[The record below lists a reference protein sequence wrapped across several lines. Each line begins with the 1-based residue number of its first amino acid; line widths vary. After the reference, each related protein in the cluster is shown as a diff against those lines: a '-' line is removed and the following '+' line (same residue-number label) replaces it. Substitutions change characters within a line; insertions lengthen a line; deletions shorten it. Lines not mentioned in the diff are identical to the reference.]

1 LTIRPVKIFLK
12 SITALIIVVALVVAA
27 GFWRLSVGPVSLSIL
42 VGTVENLI
50 NENFDD
56 LTVSFEDMVLE
67 KDKESGVVQFR
78 FIDLRVR
85 DSDNSLVARTSR
97 LAFRMSMGD
106 LIGGTLSPTHLE
118 LLRPKM
124 FVHRKLDGSI
134 RLGFG
139 EIQAGGRKDVDLTEK
154 NKSGTG
160 ENETSTPI
168 TTISPGSSG
177 SPENVEDMIALLQA
191 TLLSDDDKGPGAR
204 LRQIEIINAALT
216 LYDEPN
222 ATTWVSPKANVTMT
236 RARDGLTASV
246 EADIKVGRE
255 TFSLNVQSAYSKST
269 QRIKVDL
276 SFKGMKPETLAKHVP
291 DLEVLKFLR
300 LPVSGSASA
309 EIALDGKMLN
319 ADIDIKLGAGKLI
332 FSEDLKDEIGVS
344 AGRIL
349 AKYNQ
354 EKRLLVI
361 EPSMIDL
368 SGGKATLSGFLTPE
382 GDSGNPFSNFSY
394 NLELANI
401 KIIGKKT
408 IEIDRIIAIGTA
420 DSDKAILD
428 LETTELHAG
437 EARIRLSGTVNA
449 KGDTPEI
456 KVSGNIENIATAKL
470 LEIWPLEAA
479 RGLRVWIDENLDAF
493 VPRGSFEV
501 DIDGQDIARL
511 IDGSEVPK
519 GFLNAEFEVSDATV
533 RYFEGLPSLRQAFGR
548 GILVDSRFE
557 FIAEGGEAIVASGK
571 KVQLT
576 TASFITDWAVA
587 DPAIGIVRA
596 SVKGSTSAVMEL
608 LDNDP
613 LNFGKKMGVDPKT
626 IGGEAVGDLVFTM
639 PLLADLPVEKVDIK
653 AKAKLIDVKLPKAF
667 GDFDVTKGNLDLD
680 ITMFGL
686 KGTGT
691 LNLKGTKT
699 SLVWA
704 ENFGVRGKRS
714 SEFKL
719 KTVLDDAARKR
730 MGLKLSTFMSGPA
743 TVSFVLKG
751 TGSNLSKARVVAD
764 LTKATLFRKRIGWVS
779 PPGAKTTA
787 RLDMKF
793 NKGGAIDIRN
803 IEVISKERKI
813 FVTGNLG
820 LNARGEVSRFDLPEI
835 RLGPLNLYSVSANRN
850 PAGTLEVAVK
860 GKSFDARPLIV
871 NALNRDKKVP
881 AAKKDKDLEKIV
893 LIASFDTVYAHN
905 KQVFKGF
912 SAQINSVGADVI
924 AIRATASVNG
934 KKPFRF
940 DYGDKAGTPN
950 NLKITSEDAGAV
962 LKAFDLYSK
971 IQQGQLDLEASISP
985 AGSDKPT
992 TGRLKIKQFDI
1003 ANDARLKGL
1012 TQTIVNDDQQI
1023 QELLRESVSFT
1034 SFRMPFQL
1042 LDGRLMIGNSI
1053 LKGAVLGA
1061 SGRGIIDTKSEVL
1074 NIEGTLIPIYAVNSI
1089 VGNIPVLGQILVGRK
1104 GEGIFGVTFSLRG
1117 TMAKPVF
1124 SINPASVLAPGFL
1137 RQFFEKG
1144 TPGPE
1149 TLKPK
1154 KSAPISLQ
1162 PKPKPKEEQPV
1173 VAETSE
1179 N

>member
-1 LTIRPVKIFLK
+1 M
-12 SITALIIVVALVVAA
+12 VALVVAA

-42 VGTVENLI
+42 VGPVENLI
-50 NENFDD
+50 NENFDG

-67 KDKESGVVQFR
+67 KDQESGAIRFR
-78 FIDLRVR
+78 FVDLRVR
-85 DSDNSLVARTSR
+85 DSNNSLVARTSR
-97 LAFRMSMGD
+97 IAFRMSMSD

-124 FVHRKLDGSI
+124 FVHRKLDGSV

-139 EIQAGGRKDVDLTEK
+139 EIQAGSRSDVDPVDEK
-154 NKSGTG
+154 KSGID
-160 ENETSTPI
+160 ENDTATSNTA
-168 TTISPGSSG
+168 ISPAR
-177 SPENVEDMIALLQA
+177 PEDVKDLIALLQA

-204 LRQIEIINAALT
+204 LREIEIINANLT

-222 ATTWVSPKANVTMT
+222 ATTWVSPKANITMT
-236 RARDGLTASV
+236 RAKDGLTARV

-255 TFSLNVQSAYSKST
+255 SFSLNVQTAYSKST
-269 QRIKVDL
+269 QRIKVDM
-276 SFKGMKPETLAKHVP
+276 SFKGVKPETLAKHVP
-291 DLEVLKFLR
+291 DLEMLKFLR
-300 LPVSGSASA
+300 LPISGSAAA
-309 EIALDGKMLN
+309 EIGLNGKMLN
-319 ADIDIKLGAGKLI
+319 AQVDINLGAGKLLL
-332 FSEDLKDEIGVS
+332 SENLNDEIGVS
-344 AGRIL
+344 AGRIT

-382 GDSGNPFSNFSY
+382 GDSGNPFSFFSY

-420 DSDKAILD
+420 DTDKAILD
-428 LETTELHAG
+428 LETAELHAG
-437 EARIRLSGTVNA
+437 DARIRLSGTVKA
-449 KGDTPEI
+449 KGKFPEI
-456 KVSGNIENIATAKL
+456 KVSGNIENISTTKL
-470 LEIWPLEAA
+470 MEIWPLEAA

-501 DIDGQDIARL
+501 DINGQDIARL
-511 IDGSEVPK
+511 IEGREVPK
-519 GFLNAEFEVSDATV
+519 GFLNAEFEVNDATV
-533 RYFEGLPSLRQAFGR
+533 RYFEGLPPLRQAYGR
-548 GILVDSRFE
+548 GILVDSNFK
-557 FIAEGGEAIVASGK
+557 FIGEGGEVTVASGK
-571 KVQLT
+571 KIQLT
-576 TASFITDWAVA
+576 KANFETDWAA
-587 DPAIGIVRA
+587 SDPAIGIARA
-596 SVKGSTSAVMEL
+596 SVKGTTSAVMEL

-613 LNFGKKMGVDPKT
+613 LNFGKKMGVNPKT

-653 AKAKLIDVKLPKAF
+653 ARAKLTNVKVPKAF
-667 GDFDVTKGNLDLD
+667 GDFDVTKGNLNLD

-699 SLVWA
+699 ALTWI

-719 KTVLDDAARKR
+719 RTVLDDAARRR
-730 MGLKLSTFMSGPA
+730 MGLELSSFMSGPA
-743 TVSFVLKG
+743 TVTFLLKG
-751 TGSNLSKARVVAD
+751 TGSNLNKARVVAD
-764 LTKATLFRKRIGWVS
+764 LTKATLFRKRIGWIS
-779 PPGAKTTA
+779 PPGGKTTA

-793 NKGGAIDIRN
+793 LKGGAIDIKN
-803 IEVISKERKI
+803 IEVVSKERKI

-860 GKSFDARPLIV
+860 GKSFDARPLII
-871 NALNRDKKVP
+871 NALNRDEKASTP
-881 AAKKDKDLEKIV
+881 KKDKDRDKIV

-905 KQVFKGF
+905 KQIFKDF
-912 SAQINSVGADVI
+912 AAQINSFGAKVL
-924 AIRATASVNG
+924 AIRATANING
-934 KKPFRF
+934 TKPFRF
-940 DYGDKAGTPN
+940 EYGAKAGTPN

-971 IQQGQLDLEASISP
+971 IQQGRLDLEAVISP
-985 AGSDKPT
+985 AGSDKPSS
-992 TGRLKIKQFDI
+992 GKLKIKQFDI

-1034 SFRMPFQL
+1034 SFKMPFQL
-1042 LDGRLMIGNSI
+1042 LNGRLVIGNSI

-1061 SGRGIIDTKSEVL
+1061 SGRGFINTKTEVL
-1074 NIEGTLIPIYAVNSI
+1074 NIEGTLIPIYAINSI
-1089 VGNIPVLGQILVGRK
+1089 VGNIPLLGQILVGRK

-1117 TMAKPVF
+1117 TMAKPEF

-1149 TLKPK
+1149 ALRPK

-1162 PKPKPKEEQPV
+1162 PKPKPKEEQPL

>member
-1 LTIRPVKIFLK
+1 
-12 SITALIIVVALVVAA
+12 VAVLVVAA
-27 GFWRLSVGPVSLSIL
+27 GFWRLSVGPVSLSVL
-42 VGTVENLI
+42 VGTIENII
-50 NENFDD
+50 NENVNG
-56 LTVSFEDMVLE
+56 LTVSIDDVVLE
-67 KDKESGVVQFR
+67 KDDESGAVQFR
-78 FIDLRVR
+78 FIDLLVR

-97 LAFRMSMGD
+97 LAFRMSVSD

-124 FVHRKLDGSI
+124 FVHRKLDGSF

-139 EIQAGGRKDVDLTEK
+139 DIQAGSRKDVD
-154 NKSGTG
+154 SGG
-160 ENETSTPI
+160 ENKPGISENDTSTPI
-168 TTISPGSSG
+168 TTISPGSPDSLG
-177 SPENVEDMIALLQA
+177 SPENVADMITLLQA
-191 TLLSDDDKGPGAR
+191 TLLSDEDKGPSAR
-204 LRQIEIINAALT
+204 LREIKIINAALT

-222 ATTWVSPKANVTMT
+222 ATTWVSPKANITMT
-236 RARDGLTASV
+236 RAKDGLTASV
-246 EADIKVGRE
+246 DADIKVGLE
-255 TFSLNVQSAYSKST
+255 TFSLNAQTAYSKST
-269 QRIKVDL
+269 ERIKLNMSISDV
-276 SFKGMKPETLAKHVP
+276 KPETLAKHVP

-300 LPVSGSASA
+300 LPISGSAAA
-309 EIALDGKMLN
+309 EIGLDGKMLN
-319 ADIDIKLGAGKLI
+319 AQVDINLGAGKLV
-332 FSEDLKDEIGVS
+332 FSEKLNDEIGVKS
-344 AGRIL
+344 GRIT

-361 EPSMIDL
+361 EPSLIDL

-382 GDSGNPFSNFSY
+382 GDSGNPFSFFSY

-401 KIIGKKT
+401 KIVGKKT

-420 DSDKAILD
+420 DTDKAILD
-428 LETTELHAG
+428 LETAELHAG
-437 EARIRLSGTVNA
+437 EARIRLSGTVKA
-449 KGDTPEI
+449 KGNTPKI
-456 KVSGNIENIATAKL
+456 KVSGNIENITTAKL
-470 LEIWPLEAA
+470 MEIWPLEAA
-479 RGLRVWIDENLDAF
+479 RGLRTWIDENLDAF

-501 DIDGQDIARL
+501 DIDGQDIAKL

-533 RYFEGLPSLRQAFGR
+533 RYFEGLPPLRQAYGR
-548 GILVDSRFE
+548 GILVDSNFK
-557 FIAEGGEAIVASGK
+557 FIGQGGEVTVASGK

-576 TASFITDWAVA
+576 KASFITDWAVS

-596 SVKGSTSAVMEL
+596 SVKGATSAVMEL

-613 LNFGKKMGVDPKT
+613 LNFGKKMGVNPKT

-653 AKAKLIDVKLPKAF
+653 AKAKLTNIKIPEAF
-667 GDFDVTKGNLDLD
+667 GNYDVTKGKLDLD

-691 LNLKGTKT
+691 LNLKGIKT
-699 SLVWA
+699 SLVWT

-719 KTVLDDAARKR
+719 KTVLGDAARKR
-730 MGLKLSTFMSGPA
+730 MGLELSSFMSGPA
-743 TVSFVLKG
+743 AVTFVLKG
-751 TGSNLSKARVVAD
+751 KGSNLNKARVVVD

-793 NKGGAIDIRN
+793 IKGGAIEIKN

-813 FVTGNLG
+813 FVTGNLE
-820 LNARGEVSRFDLPEI
+820 LDARGEVSRFDLPEI

-860 GKSFDARPLIV
+860 GKSFDARPLIT
-871 NALNRDKKVP
+871 NALNRDEK
-881 AAKKDKDLEKIV
+881 AAAPKKDKDRDRII

-905 KQVFKGF
+905 NQVFKGF
-912 SAQINSVGADVI
+912 AAQINSFGTKVLGI
-924 AIRATASVNG
+924 QATASING
-934 KKPFRF
+934 TKSFRF
-940 DYGDKAGTPN
+940 EYGDKAGTPN
-950 NLKITSEDAGAV
+950 NLRINSEDAGAV

-985 AGSDKPT
+985 AGSDKPSS
-992 TGRLKIKQFDI
+992 GKLRIKQFDI

-1034 SFRMPFQL
+1034 SLKMPFQL
-1042 LDGRLMIGNSI
+1042 LNGRLVIGNSI

-1061 SGRGIIDTKSEVL
+1061 TGRGIIDTKTEVL

-1089 VGNIPVLGQILVGRK
+1089 VGNIPLLGKILVGRK

-1117 TMAKPVF
+1117 TMAKPEF

-1149 TLKPK
+1149 ALRPK
-1154 KSAPISLQ
+1154 KSAPISLK
-1162 PKPKPKEEQPV
+1162 PKPKPKVEQSIIS
-1173 VAETSE
+1173 ETSE